1 MVGGTGGRTGPTRLE
16 VASGLFGLVFQ
27 ALALV
32 VRDFNLN
39 SRCDY
44 QGWSSEEDL
53 NVRVVWSGVVELR
66 SRCPPTS
73 GLLCLHAGVVVDAV
87 GPARLLQVDSL

>member
-1 MVGGTGGRTGPTRLE
+1 MVGGTGGRTGFTRLE

-39 SRCDY
+39 FRWDY
-44 QGWSSEEDL
+44 RGWSSKEDL
-53 NVRVVWSGVVELR
+53 NVRVVRVRCRGVEV
-66 SRCPPTS
+66 
-73 GLLCLHAGVVVDAV
+73 
-87 GPARLLQVDSL
+87 SLSTH